1 MRGSTLRWGSHRRAP
16 HALVFSLALIT
27 VLALLSG
34 AARADRRSRS
44 APASAAPAGHL
55 RSPFVGGRPDF
66 NGDGFADLAVGVF
79 GESVDGANGAGAV
92 NVIYGSAAGLQ
103 DTGTG
108 GPDDQF
114 LTGNTPG
121 MAGDGAEAGDAF
133 GASTEPGDFNGDGFA
148 DLAIGIRAEDVGTMG
163 EAGAVEIVYGSSCGL
178 QTNNGCGGL
187 ASQFWTQDSTGVKD
201 TADSGDH
208 LGSSLASGDFNGD
221 GYDDIAAGADFE
233 AFSSLTKAG
242 AVTVLYGSA
251 VGVQAGGPNGPDDQF
266 WTQNSPGV
274 KDMSESGDRFGRE
287 VTSSDFNGD
296 GLDDLGIDADFEQVG
311 TVNHAGSVNVLYGS
325 ASGLQATGT
334 GGPED
339 QFWTESAKGMGTGG
353 AQADDRFGAAVSSG
367 DVNADGFGDLTVG
380 IRLKDADGI
389 VDSGALSIIYGSAA
403 GLQAKGNGGP
413 DDQYITQD
421 DLLPVGEGSEADDWF
436 GYSMSVADFN
446 GDGFGDV
453 AGGARFEDVG
463 TVFDGGAVTVLY
475 GSSTGLTIPS
485 AQYWT
490 QDSPGVQDQAETS
503 DELAVWST
511 GGDFNGDGS
520 ADMAV
525 AVWLEDVTGAVDAGA
540 VSVIYGSSCGLQA
553 DPTCGNPDDQFW
565 NQSVANMAGDGAET
579 GDQFGWT
586 DGAT

>member
-1 MRGSTLRWGSHRRAP
+1 MRRSTFRLGSNRRVP
-16 HALVFSLALIT
+16 SALVFSLVLIAAL
-27 VLALLSG
+27 ASLS
-34 AARADRRSRS
+34 
-44 APASAAPAGHL
+44 SAAFASHPSSAVPSP
-55 RSPFVGGRPDF
+55 RAPFVGERPDF

-79 GESVDGANGAGAV
+79 GETVDGANGAGAV

-103 DTGTG
+103 ATGTG

-121 MAGDGAEAGDAF
+121 MAGDGAESGDAF

-148 DLAIGIRAEDVGTMG
+148 DLAIGIRAEDVGTKG
-163 EAGAVEIVYGSSCGL
+163 EAGAMEVVYGSSCGL
-178 QTNNGCGGL
+178 QTNSGCGGL
-187 ASQFWTQDSTGVKD
+187 DSQFWTQDSVGVKD

-221 GYDDIAAGADFE
+221 GFDDVADGADFE
-233 AFSSLTKAG
+233 AFGTLTKAG
-242 AVTVLYGSA
+242 AVSVLYGSP
-251 VGVQAGGPNGPDDQF
+251 VGLQAGGPNGPDDQF

-296 GLDDLGIDADFEQVG
+296 GFADLGIDADFEQVG

-339 QFWTESAKGMGTGG
+339 QFWTESARGMGTGG
-353 AQADDRFGAAVSSG
+353 AQADNRFGAAVSSG
-367 DVNADGFGDLTVG
+367 DLNADGFGDLTVG
-380 IRLKDADGI
+380 IRLKDANGV

-403 GLQAKGNGGP
+403 GLQARGNGGP
-413 DDQYITQD
+413 DDQYWIQNDFNVPT
-421 DLLPVGEGSEADDWF
+421 GEGTEADDWF
-436 GYSMSVADFN
+436 GYSMSVADLN

-453 AGGARFEDVG
+453 LAGARFEDVG
-463 TVFDGGAVTVLY
+463 AVVDAGSVIAIY
-475 GSSTGLTIPS
+475 GSASGLTTAGS
-485 AQYWT
+485 QFWT
-490 QDSPGVQDQAETS
+490 QDSAGVQDQAETS

-511 GGDFNGDGS
+511 GGDFNGDGF

-525 AVWLEDVTGAVDAGA
+525 AVWLEDIGGAVDAGA
-540 VSVIYGSSCGLQA
+540 VNVIYGSSCGLQA
-553 DPTCGNPDDQFW
+553 DATCGNPDDQFW
-565 NQSVANMAGDGAET
+565 NQDVANMAGDGAET
-579 GDQFGWT
+579 NDEFGWT